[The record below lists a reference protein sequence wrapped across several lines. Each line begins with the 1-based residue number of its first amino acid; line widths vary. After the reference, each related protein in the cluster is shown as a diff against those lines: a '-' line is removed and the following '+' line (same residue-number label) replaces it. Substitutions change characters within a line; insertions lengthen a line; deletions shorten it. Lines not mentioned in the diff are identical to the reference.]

1 MHLQEVPL
9 EYHTHYNPRDGARS
23 ENLSRQVVM
32 RRAAT
37 ARRRLLMWRLFFKM
51 LQNTWNRIF
60 FDNGHF

>member
-37 ARRRLLMWRLFFKM
+37 ARRRLLMPPCSPASDIPEPI
-51 LQNTWNRIF
+51 LQN
-60 FDNGHF
+60 